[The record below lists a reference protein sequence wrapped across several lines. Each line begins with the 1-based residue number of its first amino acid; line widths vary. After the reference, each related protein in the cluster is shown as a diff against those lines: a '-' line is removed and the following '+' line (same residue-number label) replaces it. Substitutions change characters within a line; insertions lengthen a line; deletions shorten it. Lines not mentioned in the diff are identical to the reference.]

1 MRTFKDNAGRTWT
14 IAVTV
19 GSVKRVKSLLGI
31 NLYECAGGSLLDRL
45 ANDIE
50 MLVDLIYVLCKPE
63 ADKANVTDEQ
73 FGEALS
79 GDAIDHATTA
89 FKEELVIFFPS
100 GQREVMRAALAKADD
115 VQKRAMTLALEKIDS
130 MDPEQLIRDSLN
142 ESPGESPDDSEESTP
157 KDSPSES

>member
-50 MLVDLIYVLCKPE
+50 MLVDVIYVLCKPE

-73 FGEALS
+73 FGEALA

-89 FKEELVIFFPS
+89 FKEELVSFFPS
-100 GQREVMRAALAKADD
+100 GQREVMRAALAKADA

-142 ESPGESPDDSEESTP
+142 ENPGESPDDSEESTP